1 MKKDFIMYKDLN
13 DEIKANSDICALEE
27 NKQTI
32 NTVKEDVNDYFKRT
46 NMNYSTVLVQQEA
59 DYIYNV
65 LAYNN
70 TGDSY
75 TYWSTWNNSTKSLN
89 HGSYDLSYEEGLLK
103 MASVVLS
110 KSCDYIEKEHLF
122 NLIGEDAYF
131 NLKDGFIV
139 HRIKDNWNYITDTQL
154 DEDLLYEILD
164 QVNVEFR
171 LGDKDKAGI
180 ADDIVNSIA
189 YTDNPREALE
199 AYKMEDNYELEM

>member
-13 DEIKANSDICALEE
+13 DEIKANSDMCALEE

-32 NTVKEDVNDYFKRT
+32 NTIKEDVNDYFKR
-46 NMNYSTVLVQQEA
+46 NNLNYSTVLVQQED

-65 LAYNN
+65 FAYNISRDN
-70 TGDSY
+70 Y

-110 KSCDYIEKEHLF
+110 KSHDYIENEHFF
-122 NLIGEDAYF
+122 NLVGEDAYF

-139 HRIKDNWNYITDTQL
+139 HRIKDNWKYITDTQL

-171 LGDKDKAGI
+171 LSDKDKAGI
-180 ADDIVNSIA
+180 ADDIVNFISHA
-189 YTDNPREALE
+189 EDPREALE